1 MRTNTA
7 ARPRQARQPRPPAT
21 GRAILRPTPATF
33 GAVDARPRWSRSQ
46 PSVLLRLEGAAVA
59 AIAALLYDQSGEPW
73 LLFAALFLVPDVT
86 MLAYLGG
93 ERFGARLYNLAHTF
107 VGPLALAAY
116 GLWDDAPRSFALAV
130 PVALVWC
137 AHIGV
142 DRLLGWGLKYPD
154 GFRDNHLRRV

>member
-1 MRTNTA
+1 MRTNA
-7 ARPRQARQPRPPAT
+7 ATRPRSARHARPPAT

-33 GAVDARPRWSRSQ
+33 GAADARPRWSRSQ

-59 AIAALLYDQSGEPW
+59 ALAAFLYARSGEPW
-73 LLFAALFLVPDVT
+73 LLFAALFLAPDVA
-86 MLAYLGG
+86 MLGYLGG
-93 ERFGARLYNLAHTF
+93 DRFGARLYNLAHTF
-107 VGPLALAAY
+107 VGPLALGAY
-116 GLWDDAPRSFALAV
+116 GVWDDAPLSLALAV

-142 DRLLGWGLKYPD
+142 DRLFGWGLKYPD